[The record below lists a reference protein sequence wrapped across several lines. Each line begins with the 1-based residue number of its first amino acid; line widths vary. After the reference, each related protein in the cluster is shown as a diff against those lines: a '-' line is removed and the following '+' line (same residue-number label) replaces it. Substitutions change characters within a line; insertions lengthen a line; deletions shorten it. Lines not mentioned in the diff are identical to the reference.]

1 MQNTAKT
8 KLTNKWL
15 FEVVHCTRRQSCA
28 EWQRWCARREREGE
42 GAVHMATNSY
52 SRSEQLYLDW
62 PHTLTHCLA
71 RFKSALVCMHLTKI
85 ALSRLFSQQHFAA
98 FFNAHSNSG
107 GHYCQQSFP
116 AMEIFSVSSPP
127 LFLSATESDSPP
139 PPLSSAEKIKQITIR

>member
-1 MQNTAKT
+1 
-8 KLTNKWL
+8 
-15 FEVVHCTRRQSCA
+15 
-28 EWQRWCARREREGE
+28 
-42 GAVHMATNSY
+42 MATNSY

-85 ALSRLFSQQHFAA
+85 ALSRLLSLSLSQQHFAA
-98 FFNAHSNSG
+98 FFNAHGG